1 MYSPG
6 LKKLGEE
13 LGLTA
18 EKGRVYGVFEGFPVT
33 MWDGAGTKNLL
44 LVFGEPGDNAQ
55 ETRIDLAELLP
66 RELEAYRIQELHVD
80 EDAPLVSVVFFDN
93 PGTLKRMRAFLQEAL
108 PAFRKAGLSRHYRC
122 VQCGEKFQ
130 DGVEIA
136 LAGGAAL
143 PVHRH
148 CEAELHGDME
158 AQKRADALE
167 IRRQSAEA
175 LRDGTTLKG
184 VLGAIIGGL
193 VGAIP
198 WVVLYM
204 LGYVAALGGVFIG
217 AGAVYGYKKLSGRAG
232 VACVISAVIVTVVM
246 VFLATL
252 AGDAADTARLILT
265 GELAEING
273 LPAGTFNLGDLG
285 WYQGMLYESPE
296 WREGFRANLL
306 QGYAYAAIGLIL
318 LLLRVRHGLRA
329 RVDKKTAKDA

>member
-13 LGLTA
+13 FGLTA
-18 EKGRVYGVFEGFPVT
+18 ARGRVYGLIEGFPVT
-33 MWDGAGTKNLL
+33 MWDGVGTKSLL
-44 LVFGEPGDNAQ
+44 LVFGEPGDGVP
-55 ETRIDLAELLP
+55 EEKIDLAALLP
-66 RELEAYRIQELHVD
+66 REMEAYRIQELHVD
-80 EDAPLVSVVFFDN
+80 EDAPLVSAVFFDN

-130 DGVEIA
+130 GGVEIA

-143 PVHRH
+143 PVHGR
-148 CEAELHGDME
+148 CEAALRGDMK

-175 LRDGTTLKG
+175 LRDGTTLRG
-184 VLGAIIGGL
+184 VLGAILGGL

-198 WVVLYM
+198 WVILYM
-204 LGYVAALGGVFIG
+204 LGYVASLGGALIG

-232 VACVISAVIVTVVM
+232 MACVISAVIVTAAM
-246 VFLATL
+246 VLLATL

-273 LPAGTFNLGDLG
+273 LPAGTFTLGDLG
-285 WYQGMLYESPE
+285 WYQEMLYESPE

-329 RVDKKTAKDA
+329 RVNKKTAKDA